1 MQQPLPLPLLLDF
14 FLWCPPDR
22 CSHCTHAPCA
32 DARTQSQH
40 SAGLAQSSD
49 GNVEGTRYHLIQHEQ
64 RTRHPASAVHCLKYL
79 RRLAHKALH
88 AKPLIRHILDVYHR
102 LLRADVA
109 CHGLGHKVHAYD
121 VRPTAIVCALNRSP
135 WHRAQ
140 HALGHLRRVGD
151 SSRARLMFSWLL
163 RQRTRPCI
171 ED

>member
-1 MQQPLPLPLLLDF
+1 MQYL
-14 FLWCPPDR
+14 R
-22 CSHCTHAPCA
+22 
-32 DARTQSQH
+32 
-40 SAGLAQSSD
+40 GLAD
-49 GNVEGTRYHLIQHEQ
+49 
-64 RTRHPASAVHCLKYL
+64 
-79 RRLAHKALH
+79 KALH

-109 CHGLGHKVHAYD
+109 CHGLGPKVHAYD

-151 SSRARLMFSWLL
+151 SSRARLMLSWLL

-171 ED
+171 DD